1 MDLAD
6 RVVGSALGL
15 ALGDA
20 LGAPFEFL
28 RARNVPDPIPA
39 LERPWLSEPPGST
52 TDDTAMARNLMR
64 SLAAQQRF
72 DPDDLL
78 ERHLEWFRSDPPDV
92 GTLTGRVLRRIAAGE
107 DAATAAQEIWNERGP
122 EVSAGNGS
130 VMYCAPL
137 GLAYANRPDELGHL
151 APALSALTHVDG
163 RCMTAVLAVTLGVA
177 ALVRGERAERRSPSS
192 ADCRRR
198 PRGRGGARVP
208 GRSGRRFASD
218 RRARSGL
225 LPLHRGGRLPGPPPP
240 GRRRDRA
247 PARRLAR
254 RRHRHQRGGGRRAP
268 RRPRRRE
275 RAARRWLER
284 LRDAEA
290 IRADAEALV
299 PLADTH

>member
-1 MDLAD
+1 
-6 RVVGSALGL
+6 
-15 ALGDA
+15 
-20 LGAPFEFL
+20 
-28 RARNVPDPIPA
+28 
-39 LERPWLSEPPGST
+39 
-52 TDDTAMARNLMR
+52 MR

-137 GLAYANRPDELGHL
+137 GLAYANRSDELGHL
-151 APALSALTHVDG
+151 APPSRRSRTSTDAARRPSSPSRSASRRSSG
-163 RCMTAVLAVTLGVA
+163 RA
-177 ALVRGERAERRSPSS
+177 RERRGPGC
-192 ADCRRR
+192 AHGRRG
-198 PRGRGGARVP
+198 PRRRGGARVP

-218 RRARSGL
+218 RRARSGV
-225 LPLHRGGRLPGPPPP
+225 LPLHRRRGIPSPRPSR
-240 GRRRDRA
+240 RRRDRA

-254 RRHRHQRGGGRRAP
+254 RRHRHQRGGGRRAS

-275 RAARRWLER
+275 RAPRTVAPASPRRRGDPRGCRGARPARRH
-284 LRDAEA
+284 
-290 IRADAEALV
+290 
-299 PLADTH
+299 PLTRPRQPDGMPMSSR